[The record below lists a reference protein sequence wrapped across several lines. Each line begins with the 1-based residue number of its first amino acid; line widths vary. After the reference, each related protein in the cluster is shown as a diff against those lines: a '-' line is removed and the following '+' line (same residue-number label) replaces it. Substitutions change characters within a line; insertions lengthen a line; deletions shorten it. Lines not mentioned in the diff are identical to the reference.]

1 MDYRERI
8 TEEAAILFMK
18 YGIRAVTMDSIA
30 HHLGMSKRTIYEHFA
45 DKEELLMSVIESMSA
60 KQKDVFRKIM
70 NEADNVI
77 EALFAILRV
86 ASDHI
91 SKINP
96 TYLMDLKKYHY
107 RVYEMICQKGDIK
120 NFEMTLAM
128 LRRGVEEKIFRD
140 DINLDIVNSGIHSV
154 IDSTRDNEA
163 LSPEKYSPFEIIDNL
178 LFNYL
183 LGISTPR
190 GRELIN
196 KYKEQKK
203 NELNL

>member
-8 TEEAAILFMK
+8 TQEAAVLFMK

-45 DKEELLMSVIESMSA
+45 DKEELLVSVISSMSA

-70 NEADNVI
+70 SEADNVI
-77 EALFAILRV
+77 EALFEMLRV
-86 ASDHI
+86 ADAHFSNT
-91 SKINP
+91 NP
-96 TYLMDLKKYHY
+96 TYLMDLKKYHH

-120 NFEMTLAM
+120 NFEMTLSM
-128 LRRGVEEKIFRD
+128 LREGVEEKMFRD
-140 DINLDIVNSGIHSV
+140 DINIDIVNAGIHGI
-154 IDSTRDNEA
+154 IDTTRDNEEM
-163 LSPEKYSPFEIIDNL
+163 SFDKYTPFEIIDNL

-183 LGISTPR
+183 LGISTPK

-203 NELNL
+203 TELNL